1 MPGRVRVHRSFER
14 DGEYKVRIL
23 SVLNESE
30 EAITIDE
37 IKSEDMILQ
46 PLTTQKIARLIG
58 NLIEMGL
65 VRKTMAKNLGRM
77 VYKSVAVMVRQGYEV
92 EEYE

>member
-1 MPGRVRVHRSFER
+1 M
-14 DGEYKVRIL
+14 
-23 SVLNESE
+23 
-30 EAITIDE
+30 
-37 IKSEDMILQ
+37 MLQ

-77 VYKSVAVMVRQGYEV
+77 VYKSVAVMARQGYEV